1 MGDCGCNIC
10 DRCNSYI
17 LMSTASIFRPV
28 MNCEAGDGAND
39 GIPMRY
45 IPPPQR
51 RRINAQMA
59 PRVNTSNP
67 VTSITR
73 PNASSITRPNAS
85 SVASSIPINEPNASS
100 VASISI
106 NEPNASSVASIPI
119 NAPHDDD
126 IRRRCLCSKHD
137 CDLCNMDRKYGLK
150 ALPQPR

>member
-1 MGDCGCNIC
+1 MGDCRCNRC

-17 LMSTASIFRPV
+17 HMSTVSIFRPV
-28 MNCEAGDGAND
+28 TNCETGDGTSD

-51 RRINAQMA
+51 RINAQIV

-67 VTSITR
+67 VTSPATRPNATSITR
-73 PNASSITRPNAS
+73 PNASSIMSNT
-85 SVASSIPINEPNASS
+85 
-100 VASISI
+100 
-106 NEPNASSVASIPI
+106 SSVASIPI

-150 ALPQPR
+150 PLPQPR